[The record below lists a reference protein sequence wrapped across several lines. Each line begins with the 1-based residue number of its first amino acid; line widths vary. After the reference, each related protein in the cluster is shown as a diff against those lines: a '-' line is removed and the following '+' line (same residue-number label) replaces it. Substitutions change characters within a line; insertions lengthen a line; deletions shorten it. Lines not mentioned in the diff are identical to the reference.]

1 MDNRSNNGSIGRNLQ
16 SLELEISVSH
26 YKQGKIE
33 AIEYIQANSLDF
45 CEGNIIKYV
54 TRYKHK
60 GRPKEDLEK
69 ARYYLNRLLERY

>member
-1 MDNRSNNGSIGRNLQ
+1 MDNRSNNGSIGRNIE
-16 SLELEISVSH
+16 SPELEISVRH

>member
-1 MDNRSNNGSIGRNLQ
+1 MDHSRNHGSIGRVIE
-16 SLELEISVSH
+16 SPELEVSVSH

-54 TRYKHK
+54 SRYKHK

-69 ARYYLNRLLERY
+69 ARYYLNRLIERY

>member
-1 MDNRSNNGSIGRNLQ
+1 MDHSRNNGSIGRNIESPQ
-16 SLELEISVSH
+16 LEVSVSH